1 MMLDEKKPRGAW
13 QDAQAD
19 VSQHGHSEPPEE
31 TKGGVE
37 SGSAVVADGEDR
49 INFFAWLLV
58 ACSSIPG
65 FLFGAFYDPIS
76 CKPSVY
82 GHLLRLG
89 RRYG

>member
-1 MMLDEKKPRGAW
+1 MMLDEKRSRGTW

-37 SGSAVVADGEDR
+37 SGSATVTDGEDG

-58 ACSSIPG
+58 ACSSISG
-65 FLFGAFYDPIS
+65 LLFGAFFDPIS
-76 CKPSVY
+76 CKPSVCD
-82 GHLLRLG
+82 HLHLG